1 MTLAALQRDFRDWL
15 INAPNGISQTPGMRA
30 GLAIYHN
37 GYRVRLC
44 DSLRETFE
52 RLVLW
57 LGEENFLAAAKSH
70 IEGHPPRGWT
80 LGVYGEDFPDTL
92 AALYP
97 DDPDIA
103 ELARL
108 DWMLSRAFDGADA
121 VIQPMPDAIDWDN
134 AILRFVPTFRVDA
147 AHTNAGAIWSAL
159 SAGETPPA
167 AARLPA
173 PAMLLVWRQEL
184 TPCFRTIPAD
194 EQAALEMMQAGLRF
208 GALCAALVEK
218 LGLEAGVTQA
228 GAYLGQWLAD
238 GLIADITDF
247 PASSPVGA
255 ETA

>member
-1 MTLAALQRDFRDWL
+1 MTLAALQRNFRDWL
-15 INAPNGISQTPGMRA
+15 IDAPNGISQQPGMRA
-30 GLAIYHN
+30 GLAVYYN

-57 LGEENFLAAAKSH
+57 LGEEKFLAAAKSH

-97 DDPDIA
+97 DDLDVS

-121 VIQPMPDAIDWDN
+121 LIQPMDTVIDWDN
-134 AILRFVPTFRVDA
+134 AILRFVPTYRLIP

-159 SAGETPPA
+159 CAGETSPA
-167 AARLPA
+167 AKRLPA
-173 PAMLLVWRQEL
+173 PGALLVWRQEL
-184 TPCFRTIPAD
+184 TPCFRTIDAD
-194 EQAALEMMQAGLRF
+194 EQAALEMMHAGGRF
-208 GALCAALVEK
+208 GALCTALVER
-218 LGLEAGVTQA
+218 LGPEAGVARA

-238 GLIADITDF
+238 GLV
-247 PASSPVGA
+247 ASSITVVDLPR
-255 ETA
+255 